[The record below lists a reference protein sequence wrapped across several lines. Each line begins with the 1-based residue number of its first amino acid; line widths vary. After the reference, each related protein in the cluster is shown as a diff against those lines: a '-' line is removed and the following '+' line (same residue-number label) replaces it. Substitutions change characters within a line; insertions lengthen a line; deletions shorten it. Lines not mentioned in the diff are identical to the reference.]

1 MAFIRSISGVRATLG
16 DALTPALVADYV
28 SAFCT
33 YLPDGAIV
41 LGRDGRPSGTWIEHA
56 AVAAIQACGREA
68 RILGMVPTPT
78 VQIFAEETGTAG
90 AISISASHNPAEYNG
105 LKFLGGDGL
114 FLRAGQLQEMWRL
127 VDGGRFNYVC
137 AGGEGSLIRVTK
149 PLDTHIKRILDHP
162 LFSADGGARLQAIR
176 DRKFKVVVDAVN
188 AAGSTAVPQLLEAM
202 GCDVVR
208 LYCNGSG
215 VFPHTPEPLP
225 QHLGDLSRAVREH
238 NADLGIAVD
247 PDADRLVIIDDH
259 GNAIGEENTIVLA
272 THAVMSAAEHF
283 STDEFDARTAVVN
296 FSTTRGVEDAAA
308 AHGGTVH
315 RSAVGEINVV
325 DKMLSTRAAVG
336 GEGSGGVIVPQI
348 HAGRDSLVGTALLLD
363 FLVSRREKLS
373 EVVASFPAYAMI
385 KQKVAFEGDP
395 SNLFDKL
402 EATFSGARAL
412 HGDGI
417 RLDFADAWVHV
428 RASNTE
434 PILRIISEAGDRK
447 RAENMVK
454 DVEDLMST
462 LVKMDS

>member
-56 AVAAIQACGREA
+56 AVSAILACGREA

-78 VQIFAEETGTAG
+78 VQLFAEEAGTAG

-114 FLRAGQLQEMWRL
+114 FLREGQLQDMWRV
-127 VDGGRFNYVC
+127 VDGGTFNYVQ
-137 AGGEGSLIRVTK
+137 AGGEGCVTAVAN
-149 PLDTHIKRILDHP
+149 PLEVHVKRILDHA
-162 LFSADGGARLQAIR
+162 LFCAEGGARLQRIR
-176 DRKFKVVVDAVN
+176 QRNFTVVVDAVN
-188 AAGSTAVPQLLEAM
+188 AAGSLAVPLLLEQL
-202 GCDVVR
+202 GCNVIP
-208 LYCNGSG
+208 LYCDGSG

-238 NADLGIAVD
+238 HADLGIAVD
-247 PDADRLVIIDDH
+247 PDADRLVIIDNH

-272 THAVMSAAEHF
+272 THAVMSAAEYF
-283 STDEFDARTAVVN
+283 STDQFNARTAVVN

-308 AHGGTVH
+308 VYGGTVH
-315 RSAVGEINVV
+315 RAAVGEINVV
-325 DKMLSTRAAVG
+325 DKMLTTRAAVG

-363 FLVSRREKLS
+363 FLVSRREDLS
-373 EVVASFPAYAMI
+373 GVVASLPAYAMI
-385 KQKVAFEGDP
+385 KQKVAYEGDP
-395 SNLFDKL
+395 SRLFELL
-402 EATFSGARAL
+402 ETTFSSARAL

-417 RLDFADAWVHV
+417 RLDFEDAWVHV

-434 PILRIISEAGDRK
+434 PILRIISEAGERSQ
-447 RAENMVK
+447 AE
-454 DVEDLMST
+454 T
-462 LVKMDS
+462 LVKNVEDVMRGMSNPGS